1 MIDSFVSYLKEID
14 FVTFH
19 AINSICG
26 QNLIVDRIVGVLE
39 HSELKGLAL
48 MGTFGALWFQ
58 RTKTQARQ
66 RGILILV
73 LFAVVLSLVVDRA
86 LADHLLPFRERP
98 MFTPDIGYRAP
109 LFQQSTTLENWSS
122 FPSDNASLV
131 FVLTTGFWMLSR
143 WWGLLWACFSIMAMA
158 ARIYFGI
165 HYPGDVLAGA
175 LIGIGV
181 TIAINNEFMQAR
193 IASPIVAVELRTSA
207 LFYAL
212 LLPFL
217 YEVSTLFGF
226 TRSILHAIFR
236 LSGG

>member
-1 MIDSFVSYLKEID
+1 MIYAFVSYLKEID

-26 QNLIVDRIVGVLE
+26 QNLMVDRIVSVLE
-39 HSELKGLAL
+39 RSELKGLAL

-58 RTKTQARQ
+58 RTETQARQ

-86 LADHLLPFRERP
+86 LADHLLPFRVRP
-98 MFTPDIGYRAP
+98 MFTPDVGYRAP
-109 LFQQSTTLENWSS
+109 LFQLNTSFENWSS

-131 FVLTTGFWMLSR
+131 FFLTTGFWMLSR

-158 ARIYFGI
+158 ARI

-175 LIGIGV
+175 LIGIGI
-181 TIAINNEFMQAR
+181 TIAINNDFMQAR
-193 IASPIVAVELRTSA
+193 IASPIVAVELRTPA

-226 TRSILHAIFR
+226 TRSILHAISR
-236 LSGG
+236 LSGA

>member
-1 MIDSFVSYLKEID
+1 VQSIQRLPGRSLTLDSGHI
-14 FVTFH
+14 
-19 AINSICG
+19 
-26 QNLIVDRIVGVLE
+26 
-39 HSELKGLAL
+39 
-48 MGTFGALWFQ
+48 GALPRSLLWA
-58 RTKTQARQ
+58 KTC
-66 RGILILV
+66 RGGCHGPSHTTPTGIVIVRERFDDLRVRV
-73 LFAVVLSLVVDRA
+73 LFEGDRFRNISRNQF
-86 LADHLLPFRERP
+86 HLR
-98 MFTPDIGYRAP
+98 T
-109 LFQQSTTLENWSS
+109 
-122 FPSDNASLV
+122 SLV

-193 IASPIVAVELRTSA
+193 IASPIVAVELRNPA

-217 YEVSTLFGF
+217 FEVSTLFAL
-226 TRSILHAIFR
+226 TRSILHATFR